1 MQAVILA
8 AGRGKRMKHLTNGKP
23 KPMLSVNGS
32 PVLEYK
38 IKILPKNIDE
48 IIFVI
53 GYYGEHIMK
62 HFGKEFDGRRIRY
75 VFQNRLSGT
84 GGAIHLVKSIVGD
97 RFLVMMGD
105 DLYHKKDVK
114 KILKHNLAVLAR
126 EVDNPTNFGVLK
138 TNRKGYLLGII
149 EKPKHS
155 KEHLVNTG
163 MYVITKDLFDYDLVP
178 IGGGE
183 YGLPQTLAT
192 MSDKHKIKV
201 VKAGFWHP
209 VTTPEDLAEAE
220 KIIHKFTPPYKK

>member
-1 MQAVILA
+1 MQAIILA
-8 AGRGKRMKHLTNGKP
+8 AGRGKRMKDLTNGKP
-23 KPMLSVNGS
+23 KPMLMVKGV

-38 IKILPKNIDE
+38 IKILPKTIDE

-53 GYYGEHIMK
+53 GYCGEHIMK

-84 GGAIHLVKSIVGD
+84 GGAIHLVKSIVEG

-105 DLYHKKDVK
+105 DLYHKKDIK
-114 KILKHNLAVLAR
+114 NMLKYELAVLAK

-138 TNRKGYLLGII
+138 TNRRGYLEEIV
-149 EKPKHS
+149 EKPKHP
-155 KEHLVNTG
+155 KDRLVNAA
-163 MYVITKDLFDYDLVP
+163 MYILTKDFFNYDLVS
-178 IGGGE
+178 IGNGE

-201 VKAGFWHP
+201 VKASFWHP
-209 VTTPEDLAEAE
+209 VTTPEDLEEAE
-220 KIIHKFTPPYKK
+220 KIIHKFVR